1 MQKKGIHKLTLLG
14 LCTATAL
21 VLAYLESLLPPIVTA
36 IPGIKMGLPNV
47 VIFFVLY
54 RYGLP
59 EAAAVSFVRLLAVTF
74 AFVTNKL
81 FVFEARGV
89 KRLPWEMLT
98 FFASR
103 LFTGLLDVGIMY
115 LFVDVIGA
123 NDILIKIISNLV
135 VIILNFVLSRLIVF
149 ARGRK

>member
-1 MQKKGIHKLTLLG
+1 M
-14 LCTATAL
+14 
-21 VLAYLESLLPPIVTA
+21 S
-36 IPGIKMGLPNV
+36 GIKNAIKKHKQIIMYLFFGVLTTLVNV
-47 VIFFVLY
+47 VAYWLFSSPLSLDTVISTIL
-54 RYGLP
+54 
-59 EAAAVSFVRLLAVTF
+59 AWAVSVAF